1 MRKNHILK
9 TLLAAVLLLLG
20 ITVSAQQPKVYYY
33 KIDDNIS
40 KPALRL
46 TQKAVK
52 EAEAGKFDYLML
64 ELNTFGGELDAADKI
79 RTLLL
84 NTSVPTVV
92 FINNNAASAGALIS
106 IACDSIYMMPG
117 ASIGAASV
125 VNETGEIMPDK
136 YQSYMRS
143 LMRTTAQHNGRDPN
157 IAQAMVDP
165 DVKIAGISD
174 SGKVLTFTSEEAAK
188 NGFCEGVVS
197 SREEALSHVSETP
210 AEITEQE
217 LSAIDKIINFLVNPV
232 VSGILI
238 MCIVGGLYFELQAP
252 GIGLPSIIAIT
263 AALLFFAPHYLEGL
277 AAHWEILIFLAGL
290 VLLML
295 EFFVVPGFGV
305 TGISGIVLILVSLI
319 LTLVYNVGFKFKF
332 NPEFDASAYVSKMTI
347 LVLVSS
353 LAGFFIALW
362 LGKKL
367 ILAETRFGSLA
378 LRTKM
383 ESDQGFT
390 SQDMRNEQYVGKE
403 GTAQTI
409 LRPSGKVNIDGE
421 ILDAT
426 VEHGYVEAGEKVK
439 VTRFENAQLFVR
451 KALGSRQ

>member
-1 MRKNHILK
+1 MKK
-9 TLLAAVLLLLG
+9 AYTLIVGFIVAIIAATG
-20 ITVSAQQPKVYYY
+20 SVSAQKTQVYYY

-46 TQKAVK
+46 TEKAVK
-52 EAEAGKFDYLML
+52 EAEAGKYDYLFL

-84 NTSVPTVV
+84 NTKVPSIV

-125 VNETGEIMPDK
+125 VNESGEIMPDK

-143 LMRTTAQHNGRDPN
+143 LMRTTAEHNGRNPN

-165 DVKIAGISD
+165 DVVVPGVSEK
-174 SGKVLTFTSEEAAK
+174 GKVLTLTSEEAAK
-188 NGFCEGVVS
+188 NGFCESVVNN
-197 SREEALSHVSETP
+197 REEALSYVSETP

-217 LSAIDKIINFLVNPV
+217 LSVIDKIINFLVNPV

-252 GIGLPSIIAIT
+252 GIGLPSVIAIT

-305 TGISGIVLILVSLI
+305 TGISGIVLILASLV
-319 LTLVYNVGFKFKF
+319 LTLVFNVGFKFNF
-332 NPEFDASAYVSKMTI
+332 NPEFNASAYVSKMTI

-353 LAGFFIALW
+353 LAGFFLALW

-378 LRTKM
+378 LRTGL
-383 ESDQGFT
+383 ESDKGFT

-403 GTAQTI
+403 GVAQTI
-409 LRPSGKVNIDGE
+409 LRPSGKINIDGE
-421 ILDAT
+421 VLDAT
-426 VEHGYVEAGEKVK
+426 VEHGYVEAGEA
-439 VTRFENAQLFVR
+439 VTVTKFENAQLFVR
-451 KALGSRQ
+451 KKI

>member
-1 MRKNHILK
+1 MKK
-9 TLLAAVLLLLG
+9 TYSFLMCLVLVLLATMMNVA
-20 ITVSAQQPKVYYY
+20 AQQPKVYYY

-252 GIGLPSIIAIT
+252 GIGLPSVIAIT

-451 KALGSRQ
+451 KA

>member
-1 MRKNHILK
+1 MKKTHIFLSVIVLF
-9 TLLAAVLLLLG
+9 LLAMSFR
-20 ITVSAQQPKVYYY
+20 VSAQQPKVYYY

-46 TQKAVK
+46 TEKAVK
-52 EAEAGKFDYLML
+52 EAEEGKFDYLML

-84 NTSVPTVV
+84 NTKVPTVV

-165 DVKIAGISD
+165 DVKIPGISD
-174 SGKVLTFTSEEAAK
+174 SGKVLTFTSEEAAS
-188 NGFCEGVVS
+188 NGFCEGVVN

-210 AEITEQE
+210 VEITEQE
-217 LSAIDKIINFLVNPV
+217 LTTIDKIINFLVNPV

-252 GIGLPSIIAIT
+252 GIGLPSLIAIT

-305 TGISGIVLILVSLI
+305 TGISGIILIFASLV
-319 LTLVYNVGFKFKF
+319 LTLVFNVGFKFKF

-378 LRTKM
+378 LRTQM
-383 ESDQGFT
+383 ESDKGFT

-409 LRPSGKVNIDGE
+409 LRPSGKINIDGE

-426 VEHGYVEAGEKVK
+426 VEHGYVEPGEKVK
-439 VTRFENAQLFVR
+439 VTKFENAQLFVR
-451 KALGSRQ
+451 KA

>member
-1 MRKNHILK
+1 MRKRDILSI
-9 TLLAAVLLLLG
+9 L
-20 ITVSAQQPKVYYY
+20 ITVALLTMSLVGFAQQPKVYYY

-46 TQKAVK
+46 TEKAVK

-84 NTSVPTVV
+84 NTTVPTLV

-125 VNETGEIMPDK
+125 VNESGEIMPDK

-143 LMRTTAQHNGRDPN
+143 LMRTTAEHNGRNPN

-165 DVKIAGISD
+165 DVVVPGVSEK
-174 SGKVLTFTSEEAAK
+174 GKVLTFTSEEAAK
-188 NGFCEGVVS
+188 NGFCESVVNN
-197 SREEALSHVSETP
+197 REEALSYVSETP

-217 LSAIDKIINFLVNPV
+217 LSVIDKIINFLVNPV

-252 GIGLPSIIAIT
+252 GIGLPSVIAIT

-305 TGISGIVLILVSLI
+305 TGISGIVLILASLV
-319 LTLVYNVGFKFKF
+319 LTLVFNVGFKFNF
-332 NPEFDASAYVSKMTI
+332 NPEFNASAYVSKMTI

-353 LAGFFIALW
+353 LAGFFLALW

-367 ILAETRFGSLA
+367 ILAQTRFGSLA
-378 LRTKM
+378 LRTEL
-383 ESDQGFT
+383 ESDKGFT

-403 GTAQTI
+403 GVAQTI
-409 LRPSGKVNIDGE
+409 LRPSGKINIDGE
-421 ILDAT
+421 VLDAT
-426 VEHGYVEAGEKVK
+426 VEHGYVEAGEA
-439 VTRFENAQLFVR
+439 VTVTKFENAQLFVR
-451 KALGSRQ
+451 KKI

>member
-1 MRKNHILK
+1 MFLIAIL
-9 TLLAAVLLLLG
+9 TMNF
-20 ITVSAQQPKVYYY
+20 TVSAQKTQVYYY

-46 TQKAVK
+46 TEKAVK
-52 EAEAGKFDYLML
+52 EAEAGRYDYLFL

-84 NTSVPTVV
+84 NTKVPSIVY
-92 FINNNAASAGALIS
+92 INNNAASAGALIS

-125 VNETGEIMPDK
+125 VNESGEIMPDK

-143 LMRTTAQHNGRDPN
+143 LMRTTAEHNGRNPN

-165 DVKIAGISD
+165 DVKIPGISD
-174 SGKVLTFTSEEAAK
+174 SGKVLTFTSEEAVK
-188 NGFCEGVVS
+188 NGFCEGIAN
-197 SREEALSHVSETP
+197 SREEVLEQAGVPHP
-210 AEITEQE
+210 EIHEQE

-252 GIGLPSIIAIT
+252 GIGLPSVIAIT
-263 AALLFFAPHYLEGL
+263 AALLFFAPH
-277 AAHWEILIFLAGL
+277 WEILIFLAGL
-290 VLLML
+290 ILLML
-295 EFFVVPGFGV
+295 EFFVIPGFGV
-305 TGISGIVLILVSLI
+305 AGVSGIVLIIASLV
-319 LTLVYNVGFKFKF
+319 LTLVFNVGFKFQF
-332 NPEFDASAYVSKMTI
+332 NPEFNASAYVSKMTI

-353 LAGFFIALW
+353 LAGFFVSLW

-378 LRTKM
+378 LRTGL
-383 ESDQGFT
+383 ESNQGFT

-403 GTAQTI
+403 GVAQTI
-409 LRPSGKVNIDGE
+409 LRPAGKINIDGE

-426 VEHGYVEAGEKVK
+426 AEHGYIEAGDKVK
-439 VTRFENAQLFVR
+439 VTKFENAQLFVR
-451 KALGSRQ
+451 KA

>member
-1 MRKNHILK
+1 MRR
-9 TLLAAVLLLLG
+9 TSFLLALLAMVLFA
-20 ITVSAQQPKVYYY
+20 TSARVSAQKTQVYYY

-46 TQKAVK
+46 TEKAVK
-52 EAEAGKFDYLML
+52 EAEEGKYDCLFL

-84 NTSVPTVV
+84 NTKVPSIVY
-92 FINNNAASAGALIS
+92 INNNAASAGALIS

-125 VNETGEIMPDK
+125 VNQTGEIMPDK

-143 LMRTTAQHNGRDPN
+143 LMRTTAEHNGRNPN

-165 DVKIAGISD
+165 DVTIPGVSD
-174 SGKVLTFTSEEAAK
+174 SGKVLTFTSEEAVK
-188 NGFCEGVVS
+188 NGFCEGIAN
-197 SREEALSHVSETP
+197 SREEVLEQAGLPHP
-210 AEITEQE
+210 EIHEQE

-252 GIGLPSIIAIT
+252 GIGLPSVIAIT
-263 AALLFFAPHYLEGL
+263 AAVLFFAPHYLEGL
-277 AAHWEILIFLAGL
+277 AAHWEILVFLAGL
-290 VLLML
+290 ALLML

-305 TGISGIVLILVSLI
+305 TGISGIVLIVTSLV
-319 LTLVYNVGFKFKF
+319 LTLVFNVGFKFKF
-332 NPEFDASAYVSKMTI
+332 DPEFNASAYVSKMTI

-353 LAGFFIALW
+353 LAGFFLSLW

-378 LRTKM
+378 LRTGL
-383 ESDQGFT
+383 ESDKGFT
-390 SQDMRNEQYVGKE
+390 SQDMRNEKYIGRE
-403 GTAQTI
+403 GVAQTI
-409 LRPSGKVNIDGE
+409 LRPSGKININGD

-426 VEHGYVEAGEKVK
+426 AEHGYIEAGEKVK
-439 VTRFENAQLFVR
+439 VSKFENAQLFV
-451 KALGSRQ
+451 KKTQVP

>member
-1 MRKNHILK
+1 MSRNHIQK

-20 ITVSAQQPKVYYY
+20 ITVTAQQPKVYYY

-46 TQKAVK
+46 TEKAVK
-52 EAEAGKFDYLML
+52 EAEEGKFDYLML

-165 DVKIAGISD
+165 DVKIPGISD

-197 SREEALSHVSETP
+197 SREEALSHVTETP

-332 NPEFDASAYVSKMTI
+332 NPEFDASAYVSKMTV

-426 VEHGYVEAGEKVK
+426 VEHGFVEAGEKVK

-451 KALGSRQ
+451 KA

>member
-1 MRKNHILK
+1 MKK
-9 TLLAAVLLLLG
+9 TYSFLMCLVVVMLA
-20 ITVSAQQPKVYYY
+20 TMMNVSAQQPKVYYY

-383 ESDQGFT
+383 DSDQGFT

-451 KALGSRQ
+451 KA

>member
-1 MRKNHILK
+1 MKKLLF
-9 TLLAAVLLLLG
+9 TVCLGLAAFLLSPTL
-20 ITVSAQQPKVYYY
+20 SAQRTRVYYY

-46 TQKAVK
+46 TEKAVK
-52 EAEAGKFDYLML
+52 EAEAGNFDYLFL

-84 NTSVPTVV
+84 NTGVPSMV

-125 VNETGEIMPDK
+125 VNQEGEIMPDK

-143 LMRTTAQHNGRDPN
+143 LMRTTAEHNGRNPN

-165 DVKIAGISD
+165 DVEIPDISEK
-174 SGKVLTFTSEEAAK
+174 GKVLTFTSEEAEHH
-188 NGFCEGVVS
+188 GFCEGVVS
-197 SREEALSHVSETP
+197 SREEAMAAAGIAQP
-210 AEITEQE
+210 EIHEQE
-217 LSAIDKIINFLVNPV
+217 LSAVDKIINFLVNPI

-252 GIGLPSIIAIT
+252 GIGLPTIIAVT

-277 AAHWEILIFLAGL
+277 AAHWEILIFLAGI

-305 TGISGIVLILVSLI
+305 TGISGIILIIISLV
-319 LTLVYNVGFKFKF
+319 LTLVFNVGFKFNF
-332 NPEFDASAYVSKMTI
+332 NPEFNVSAHVSKMTI
-347 LVLVSS
+347 LVLASS
-353 LAGFFIALW
+353 MAGFFLSLW

-378 LRTKM
+378 LRTEL
-383 ESDQGFT
+383 ESGKGFT
-390 SQDMRNEQYVGKE
+390 SQDMKNEQFVGQE
-403 GTAQTI
+403 GIAHTI
-409 LRPSGKVNIDGE
+409 LRPSGKININGD

-426 VEHGYVEAGEKVK
+426 IEHGFAEPGDKVR

-451 KALGSRQ
+451 KV

>member
-1 MRKNHILK
+1 MKK
-9 TLLAAVLLLLG
+9 TYSFLVCLIVVMLATMLN
-20 ITVSAQQPKVYYY
+20 VSAQQPRAYYY

-46 TQKAVK
+46 TEKAVK
-52 EAEAGKFDYLML
+52 EAEEGKFDYLLL

-165 DVKIAGISD
+165 DVKIPDISD

-210 AEITEQE
+210 LEITEQE
-217 LSAIDKIINFLVNPV
+217 LTTIDKIINFLVNPV

-252 GIGLPSIIAIT
+252 GIGLPSVIAIT

-305 TGISGIVLILVSLI
+305 TGISGIVLIFASLV
-319 LTLVYNVGFKFKF
+319 LTLVFNVGFKFKF

-378 LRTKM
+378 LHTQM
-383 ESDQGFT
+383 ESDKGFT

-409 LRPSGKVNIDGE
+409 LRPSGKINIDGE

-426 VEHGYVEAGEKVK
+426 VEHGYVEPGEKVK
-439 VTRFENAQLFVR
+439 VTKFENAQLFVR
-451 KALGSRQ
+451 KA

>member
-1 MRKNHILK
+1 MMFLIAFFAMSFGAFAQK
-9 TLLAAVLLLLG
+9 T
-20 ITVSAQQPKVYYY
+20 QVYYY

-46 TQKAVK
+46 TEKAVK
-52 EAEAGKFDYLML
+52 EAEEGKYDYILL

-84 NTSVPTVV
+84 NTKVPSIVY
-92 FINNNAASAGALIS
+92 INNNAASAGALIS

-125 VNETGEIMPDK
+125 VNQTGEIMPDK

-143 LMRTTAQHNGRDPN
+143 LMRTTAEHNGRDPN

-165 DVKIAGISD
+165 DVTIPGISD
-174 SGKVLTFTSEEAAK
+174 SGKVLTFTSEEAVK
-188 NGFCEGVVS
+188 NGFCEGIAN
-197 SREEALSHVSETP
+197 SREQVLEQAGIERP
-210 AEITEQE
+210 EIKEQE

-252 GIGLPSIIAIT
+252 GLGLPSIIAIT

-305 TGISGIVLILVSLI
+305 TGISGIVLIVFSLV
-319 LTLVYNVGFKFKF
+319 LTLVFNVGFKFNF
-332 NPEFDASAYVSKMTI
+332 NPEFNASAYVSKMTI

-353 LAGFFIALW
+353 LAGFSLSLW

-378 LRTKM
+378 LRTEL
-383 ESDQGFT
+383 ESDKGFT

-403 GTAQTI
+403 GVAQTI
-409 LRPSGKVNIDGE
+409 LRPSGKINIDGE
-421 ILDAT
+421 VLDAT
-426 VEHGYVEAGEKVK
+426 VEHGYVEAGEKII
-439 VTRFENAQLFVR
+439 VTRFENAQLFV
-451 KALGSRQ
+451 KKV

>member
-1 MRKNHILK
+1 MKDMLSRILG
-9 TLLAAVLLLLG
+9 LWAA
-20 ITVSAQQPKVYYY
+20 ITISLCVSAQTTQVYYY

-46 TQKAVK
+46 TEKAVK
-52 EAEAGKFDYLML
+52 EAEAGNFDYIFL

-84 NTSVPTVV
+84 NTKVPSMV

-117 ASIGAASV
+117 GSIGAASV
-125 VNETGEIMPDK
+125 VDQNGEIMPDK

-143 LMRTTAQHNGRDPN
+143 LMRTTAEHNGRNPN

-165 DVKIAGISD
+165 DVEVKGISEK
-174 SGKVLTFTSEEAAK
+174 GKVLTLTSEEAAR

-197 SREEALSHVSETP
+197 SREEALAHAGMAT
-210 AEITEQE
+210 ATITEQE
-217 LSAIDKIINFLVNPV
+217 LSTIDKIINFLVNPV

-252 GIGLPSIIAIT
+252 GLGLPSVIAIA

-277 AAHWEILIFLAGL
+277 AAHWEILLFLAGI

-295 EFFVVPGFGV
+295 EFFVIPGFGIA
-305 TGISGIVLILVSLI
+305 GISGIVLILASLV
-319 LTLVYNVGFKFKF
+319 LTLVYNVGFKFNF
-332 NPEFDASAYVSKMTI
+332 NPEFDASLYVSKMTI

-353 LAGFFIALW
+353 LAGFFLSLW

-378 LRTKM
+378 LRTEL
-383 ESDQGFT
+383 ESDKGFT
-390 SQDMRNEQYVGKE
+390 SQDMRNERYVGKE
-403 GTAQTI
+403 GVAQTI
-409 LRPSGKVNIDGE
+409 LRPAGKVNIDGE
-421 ILDAT
+421 VLDAT
-426 VEHGYVEAGEKVK
+426 IEHGFANPGDKIT
-439 VTRFENAQLFVR
+439 VTKFENAQLFVR
-451 KALGSRQ
+451 KVV

>member
-1 MRKNHILK
+1 MKDMLSRILG
-9 TLLAAVLLLLG
+9 LWAA
-20 ITVSAQQPKVYYY
+20 ITISLCVSAQTTQVYYY
-33 KIDDNIS
+33 KIDDNIF

-46 TQKAVK
+46 TEKAVK
-52 EAEAGKFDYLML
+52 EAEAGDFDYIFL

-84 NTSVPTVV
+84 NTKVPSMV

-117 ASIGAASV
+117 GSIGAASV
-125 VNETGEIMPDK
+125 VDQNGEIMPDK

-143 LMRTTAQHNGRDPN
+143 LMRTTAEHNGRNPN

-165 DVKIAGISD
+165 DVEVKGISEK
-174 SGKVLTFTSEEAAK
+174 GKVLTLTSEEAAR

-197 SREEALSHVSETP
+197 SREEALAHAGMAT
-210 AEITEQE
+210 ATITEQE
-217 LSAIDKIINFLVNPV
+217 LSTIDKIINFLVNPV

-252 GIGLPSIIAIT
+252 GLGLPSVIAIA

-277 AAHWEILIFLAGL
+277 AAHWEILLFLAGI

-295 EFFVVPGFGV
+295 EFFVIPGFGIA
-305 TGISGIVLILVSLI
+305 GISGIVLILASLV
-319 LTLVYNVGFKFKF
+319 LTLVYNVGFKFNF
-332 NPEFDASAYVSKMTI
+332 NPEFDASLYVSKMTI

-353 LAGFFIALW
+353 LAGFFLSLW

-378 LRTKM
+378 LRTEL
-383 ESDQGFT
+383 ESDKGFT
-390 SQDMRNEQYVGKE
+390 SQDMRNERYVGKE
-403 GTAQTI
+403 GVAQTI
-409 LRPSGKVNIDGE
+409 LRPAGKVNIDGE
-421 ILDAT
+421 VLDAT
-426 VEHGYVEAGEKVK
+426 IEHGFANPGDKIT
-439 VTRFENAQLFVR
+439 VTKFENAQLFVR
-451 KALGSRQ
+451 KVV

>member
-1 MRKNHILK
+1 MKK
-9 TLLAAVLLLLG
+9 TYIFLSVIVLSLL
-20 ITVSAQQPKVYYY
+20 TMCFRVSAQHPKVYYY

-46 TQKAVK
+46 TEKAVK
-52 EAEAGKFDYLML
+52 EAEEGKYDYLFL

-84 NTSVPTVV
+84 NTKVPSIVY
-92 FINNNAASAGALIS
+92 INNNAASAGALIS

-125 VNETGEIMPDK
+125 VDQTGQVLPDK

-143 LMRTTAQHNGRDPN
+143 LMRTTAEHNGRNPN

-165 DVKIAGISD
+165 DVTIPNISD
-174 SGKVLTFTSEEAAK
+174 SGKVLTFTSEEAVK
-188 NGFCEGVVS
+188 NGFCEGIANS
-197 SREEALSHVSETP
+197 LEEVLEQAGVEQP
-210 AEITEQE
+210 EIHEQE
-217 LSAIDKIINFLVNPV
+217 LSTIDKIINFLVNPV

-305 TGISGIVLILVSLI
+305 TGISGIVLIVFSLV
-319 LTLVYNVGFKFKF
+319 LTLVFNVGFKFNF
-332 NPEFDASAYVSKMTI
+332 NPEFNASAYVSKMTV

-353 LAGFFIALW
+353 LAGFFVSLW

-367 ILAETRFGSLA
+367 IMAETRFGSLA
-378 LRTKM
+378 LRTEL
-383 ESDQGFT
+383 ESDRGFT

-403 GTAQTI
+403 GVAQTI
-409 LRPSGKVNIDGE
+409 LRPSGKINIDGE

-426 VEHGYVEAGEKVK
+426 AEHGYIEAGDKVK
-439 VTRFENAQLFVR
+439 VSKFENAQLFVR
-451 KALGSRQ
+451 KA

>member
-1 MRKNHILK
+1 MREKHIL
-9 TLLAAVLLLLG
+9 TIL
-20 ITVSAQQPKVYYY
+20 ITVALLTMSLVGFAQQPKVYYY

-46 TQKAVK
+46 TEKAVK
-52 EAEAGKFDYLML
+52 EAEAGKFDKINADNNLSL
-64 ELNTFGGELDAADKI
+64 TKLDAADKI

-84 NTSVPTVV
+84 NTTVPTLV

-125 VNETGEIMPDK
+125 VNESGEIMPDK

-143 LMRTTAQHNGRDPN
+143 LMRTTAEHNGRNPN

-165 DVKIAGISD
+165 DVVVPGVSEK
-174 SGKVLTFTSEEAAK
+174 GKVLTLTSEEAAK
-188 NGFCEGVVS
+188 NGFCESVVNN
-197 SREEALSHVSETP
+197 REEALSYVSETP

-217 LSAIDKIINFLVNPV
+217 LSVIDKIINFLVNPV

-252 GIGLPSIIAIT
+252 GIGLPSVIAIT

-305 TGISGIVLILVSLI
+305 TGISGIVLILASLV
-319 LTLVYNVGFKFKF
+319 LTLVFNVGFKFNF
-332 NPEFDASAYVSKMTI
+332 NPEFNASAYVSKMTI

-353 LAGFFIALW
+353 LAGFFLALW

-378 LRTKM
+378 LRTGL
-383 ESDQGFT
+383 ESDKGFT

-403 GTAQTI
+403 GVAQTI
-409 LRPSGKVNIDGE
+409 LRPSGKINIDGE
-421 ILDAT
+421 VLDAT
-426 VEHGYVEAGEKVK
+426 VEHGYVEAGEA
-439 VTRFENAQLFVR
+439 VTVTKFENAQLFVR
-451 KALGSRQ
+451 KKI

>member
-1 MRKNHILK
+1 MRKRAILSA
-9 TLLAAVLLLLG
+9 L
-20 ITVSAQQPKVYYY
+20 ITVALLTMSLVGFAQQPKVYYY

-46 TQKAVK
+46 TETAVK

-84 NTSVPTVV
+84 NTTVPTLV

-125 VNETGEIMPDK
+125 VNESGEIMPDK

-143 LMRTTAQHNGRDPN
+143 LMRTTAEHNGRNPN

-165 DVKIAGISD
+165 DVVVPGVSEK
-174 SGKVLTFTSEEAAK
+174 GKVLTLTSEEAAK
-188 NGFCEGVVS
+188 NGFCESVVNN
-197 SREEALSHVSETP
+197 REEALSYVSETP

-217 LSAIDKIINFLVNPV
+217 LSVIDKIINFLVNPV

-252 GIGLPSIIAIT
+252 GIGLPSVIAIT

-305 TGISGIVLILVSLI
+305 TGISGIVLILASLV
-319 LTLVYNVGFKFKF
+319 LTLVFNVGFKFNF
-332 NPEFDASAYVSKMTI
+332 NPEFNASAYVSKMTI

-353 LAGFFIALW
+353 LAGFFLALW

-378 LRTKM
+378 LRTGL
-383 ESDQGFT
+383 ESDKGFT

-403 GTAQTI
+403 GVAQTI
-409 LRPSGKVNIDGE
+409 LRPSGKINIDGE
-421 ILDAT
+421 VLDAT
-426 VEHGYVEAGEKVK
+426 VEHGYVEAGEA
-439 VTRFENAQLFVR
+439 VTVTKFENAQLFVR
-451 KALGSRQ
+451 KKI

>member
-1 MRKNHILK
+1 MRKRGILSILV
-9 TLLAAVLLLLG
+9 TAALLTISLV
-20 ITVSAQQPKVYYY
+20 VSAQQPKVYYY

-46 TQKAVK
+46 TEKAVK

-84 NTSVPTVV
+84 NTTVPTLV

-125 VNETGEIMPDK
+125 VNESGEIMPDK

-143 LMRTTAQHNGRDPN
+143 LMRTTAEHNGRNPN

-165 DVKIAGISD
+165 DVVVPGVSEK
-174 SGKVLTFTSEEAAK
+174 GKVLTFTSEEAAK
-188 NGFCEGVVS
+188 NGFCESVVNN
-197 SREEALSHVSETP
+197 REEALSYVSETP

-217 LSAIDKIINFLVNPV
+217 LSVIDKIINFLVNPV

-252 GIGLPSIIAIT
+252 GIGLPSVIAIT

-305 TGISGIVLILVSLI
+305 TGISGIVLILASLV
-319 LTLVYNVGFKFKF
+319 LTLVFNVGFKFNF
-332 NPEFDASAYVSKMTI
+332 NPEFNASAYVSKMTI
-347 LVLVSS
+347 LVLVCS
-353 LAGFFIALW
+353 LAGFFLALW

-378 LRTKM
+378 LRTEL
-383 ESDQGFT
+383 ESDKGFT

-403 GTAQTI
+403 GVAQTI
-409 LRPSGKVNIDGE
+409 LRPSGKINIDGE
-421 ILDAT
+421 VLDAT
-426 VEHGYVEAGEKVK
+426 VEHGYVEAGEA
-439 VTRFENAQLFVR
+439 VTVTKFENAQLFVR
-451 KALGSRQ
+451 KKI

>member
-1 MRKNHILK
+1 MKKTYPLL
-9 TLLAAVLLLLG
+9 TLLIAIIAMNFG
-20 ITVSAQQPKVYYY
+20 VSAQKTQVYYY

-46 TQKAVK
+46 TEKAVK
-52 EAEAGKFDYLML
+52 EAEEGKYDYLFL

-84 NTSVPTVV
+84 NTKVPSIV

-125 VNETGEIMPDK
+125 VNQTGEIMPDK

-143 LMRTTAQHNGRDPN
+143 LMRTTAEHNGRNPN

-165 DVKIAGISD
+165 DVTIPNISD
-174 SGKVLTFTSEEAAK
+174 SGKVLTFTSEEAVK

-197 SREEALSHVSETP
+197 SREEALQHAGIERP
-210 AEITEQE
+210 EIHEQE

-290 VLLML
+290 ALLML

-305 TGISGIVLILVSLI
+305 TGISGIVLIVASLV
-319 LTLVYNVGFKFKF
+319 LTLVFNVGFKFKF
-332 NPEFDASAYVSKMTI
+332 DPEFNASAYVSKMTI
-347 LVLVSS
+347 LVLVST
-353 LAGFFIALW
+353 LAGFFISLW

-367 ILAETRFGSLA
+367 IMAETRFGSMA
-378 LRTKM
+378 LRT
-383 ESDQGFT
+383 ELDSNRGFT
-390 SQDMRNEQYVGKE
+390 SQDMRNEKYVGKE
-403 GTAQTI
+403 GVAQTI
-409 LRPSGKVNIDGE
+409 LRPAGKINIDGE
-421 ILDAT
+421 IFDAT
-426 VEHGYVEAGEKVK
+426 AEHGYIEAGEKVK
-439 VTRFENAQLFVR
+439 VTKFENAQLFVK
-451 KALGSRQ
+451 KA

>member
-1 MRKNHILK
+1 MRK
-9 TLLAAVLLLLG
+9 TYFFLAIFAF
-20 ITVSAQQPKVYYY
+20 IFFATSARVSAQKTQVYYY

-46 TQKAVK
+46 TEKAVK
-52 EAEAGKFDYLML
+52 EAEEGKYDCLFL

-84 NTSVPTVV
+84 NTKVPSIV

-125 VNETGEIMPDK
+125 VNQTGEIMPDK

-143 LMRTTAQHNGRDPN
+143 LMRTTAEHNGRNPN

-165 DVKIAGISD
+165 DVKIPGISD

-210 AEITEQE
+210 VEITEQE
-217 LSAIDKIINFLVNPV
+217 LSTIDKIINFLVNPV

-252 GIGLPSIIAIT
+252 GLGLPSIIAIT

-277 AAHWEILIFLAGL
+277 AAHWEILLFIAGL

-305 TGISGIVLILVSLI
+305 TGISGIVLIVASLV
-319 LTLVYNVGFKFKF
+319 LTLVYNVGFKFSF
-332 NPEFDASAYVSKMTI
+332 DPEFNASAYISKMTI
-347 LVLVSS
+347 LVLVSC
-353 LAGFFIALW
+353 LAGFFLSLW

-378 LRTKM
+378 LRTEL
-383 ESDQGFT
+383 ESKNGFN
-390 SQDMRNEQYVGKE
+390 SQDLTMKEYVGKE
-403 GTAQTI
+403 GVAQTI

-421 ILDAT
+421 VLDAT
-426 VEHGYVEAGEKVK
+426 IEHGYAETGDKIK

-451 KALGSRQ
+451 KL

>member
-1 MRKNHILK
+1 MKK
-9 TLLAAVLLLLG
+9 TYSFLVCLIMVMLATMMNVF
-20 ITVSAQQPKVYYY
+20 AQQPKVYYY

-46 TQKAVK
+46 TEKAVK
-52 EAEAGKFDYLML
+52 EAEEGKFDYLLL

-84 NTSVPTVV
+84 NTKVPTVV

-125 VNETGEIMPDK
+125 VNQTGEIMPDK

-143 LMRTTAQHNGRDPN
+143 LMRTTAEHNGRNPN

-165 DVKIAGISD
+165 DVKIPGISD

-210 AEITEQE
+210 VEITEQE
-217 LSAIDKIINFLVNPV
+217 LSTIDKIINFLVNPV

-252 GIGLPSIIAIT
+252 GLGLPSIIAIT
-263 AALLFFAPHYLEGL
+263 AALIATIVVLARVILFPFTLRI
-277 AAHWEILIFLAGL
+277 AAGILSVAGTT
-290 VLLML
+290 
-295 EFFVVPGFGV
+295 VV
-305 TGISGIVLILVSLI
+305 
-319 LTLVYNVGFKFKF
+319 N
-332 NPEFDASAYVSKMTI
+332 
-347 LVLVSS
+347 
-353 LAGFFIALW
+353 
-362 LGKKL
+362 
-367 ILAETRFGSLA
+367 
-378 LRTKM
+378 
-383 ESDQGFT
+383 
-390 SQDMRNEQYVGKE
+390 
-403 GTAQTI
+403 
-409 LRPSGKVNIDGE
+409 
-421 ILDAT
+421 
-426 VEHGYVEAGEKVK
+426 
-439 VTRFENAQLFVR
+439 
-451 KALGSRQ
+451 

>member
-1 MRKNHILK
+1 MCLVLV
-9 TLLAAVLLLLG
+9 LLATMMNVA
-20 ITVSAQQPKVYYY
+20 AQQPKVYYY

-165 DVKIAGISD
+165 DVKIVGISD

-403 GTAQTI
+403 GTAQSI

-451 KALGSRQ
+451 KA

>member
-1 MRKNHILK
+1 
-9 TLLAAVLLLLG
+9 
-20 ITVSAQQPKVYYY
+20 
-33 KIDDNIS
+33 
-40 KPALRL
+40 
-46 TQKAVK
+46 
-52 EAEAGKFDYLML
+52 
-64 ELNTFGGELDAADKI
+64 
-79 RTLLL
+79 
-84 NTSVPTVV
+84 
-92 FINNNAASAGALIS
+92 
-106 IACDSIYMMPG
+106 
-117 ASIGAASV
+117 
-125 VNETGEIMPDK
+125 MPDK

-143 LMRTTAQHNGRDPN
+143 LMRTTAEHNGRNPN

-165 DVKIAGISD
+165 DVKIPGISD

-210 AEITEQE
+210 VEITEQE
-217 LSAIDKIINFLVNPV
+217 LSTIDKIINFLVNPV

-252 GIGLPSIIAIT
+252 GLGLPSIIAIT

-277 AAHWEILIFLAGL
+277 AAHWEILLFIAGL

-305 TGISGIVLILVSLI
+305 TGISGIVLIVASLV
-319 LTLVYNVGFKFKF
+319 LTLVYNVGFKFSF
-332 NPEFDASAYVSKMTI
+332 DPEFNASAYISKMTI
-347 LVLVSS
+347 LVLVSC
-353 LAGFFIALW
+353 LAGFFLSLW

-378 LRTKM
+378 LRTEL
-383 ESDQGFT
+383 ESKNGFN
-390 SQDMRNEQYVGKE
+390 SQDLTMKEYVGKE
-403 GTAQTI
+403 GVAQTI

-421 ILDAT
+421 VLDAT
-426 VEHGYVEAGEKVK
+426 IEHGYAETGDKIK

-451 KALGSRQ
+451 KL

>member
-1 MRKNHILK
+1 MKDMLSRILG
-9 TLLAAVLLLLG
+9 LWAA
-20 ITVSAQQPKVYYY
+20 ITISLCVSAQTTQVYYY

-46 TQKAVK
+46 TEKAVK
-52 EAEAGKFDYLML
+52 EAEAGDFDYIFL
-64 ELNTFGGELDAADKI
+64 ELNTFGGELNAADKI

-84 NTSVPTVV
+84 NTKVPSMV

-117 ASIGAASV
+117 GSIGAASV
-125 VNETGEIMPDK
+125 VDQNGEIMPDK

-143 LMRTTAQHNGRDPN
+143 LMRTTAEHNGRNPN

-165 DVKIAGISD
+165 DVEVKGISEK
-174 SGKVLTFTSEEAAK
+174 GKVLTLTSEEAAR

-197 SREEALSHVSETP
+197 SREEALAHAGMAT
-210 AEITEQE
+210 ATITEQE
-217 LSAIDKIINFLVNPV
+217 LSTIDKIINFLVNPV

-252 GIGLPSIIAIT
+252 GLGLPSVIAIA

-277 AAHWEILIFLAGL
+277 AAHWEILLFLAGI

-295 EFFVVPGFGV
+295 EFFVIPGFGIA
-305 TGISGIVLILVSLI
+305 GISGIVLILASLV
-319 LTLVYNVGFKFKF
+319 LTLVYNVGFKFNF
-332 NPEFDASAYVSKMTI
+332 NPEFDASLYVSKMTI

-353 LAGFFIALW
+353 LAGFFLSLW

-378 LRTKM
+378 LRTEL
-383 ESDQGFT
+383 ESDKGFT
-390 SQDMRNEQYVGKE
+390 SQDMRNERYVGKE
-403 GTAQTI
+403 GVAQTI
-409 LRPSGKVNIDGE
+409 LRPAGKVNIDGE
-421 ILDAT
+421 VLDAT
-426 VEHGYVEAGEKVK
+426 IEHGFANPGDKIT
-439 VTRFENAQLFVR
+439 VTKFENAQLFVR
-451 KALGSRQ
+451 KVV

>member
-1 MRKNHILK
+1 MRKRGILSILV
-9 TLLAAVLLLLG
+9 TAALLTMSLVG
-20 ITVSAQQPKVYYY
+20 FAQQPKVYYY

-46 TQKAVK
+46 TEKAVK

-84 NTSVPTVV
+84 NTTVPTLV

-125 VNETGEIMPDK
+125 VNESGEIMPDK

-143 LMRTTAQHNGRDPN
+143 LMRTTAEHNGRNPN

-165 DVKIAGISD
+165 DVVVPGVSEK
-174 SGKVLTFTSEEAAK
+174 GKVLTFTSEEAAK
-188 NGFCEGVVS
+188 NGFCESVVNN
-197 SREEALSHVSETP
+197 REEALSYVSETP

-217 LSAIDKIINFLVNPV
+217 LSVIDKIINFLVNPV

-252 GIGLPSIIAIT
+252 GIGLPSVIAIT

-305 TGISGIVLILVSLI
+305 TGISGIVLILASLV
-319 LTLVYNVGFKFKF
+319 LTLVFNVGFKFNF
-332 NPEFDASAYVSKMTI
+332 NPEFNASAYVSKMTI

-353 LAGFFIALW
+353 LAGFFLALW

-378 LRTKM
+378 LRTEL
-383 ESDQGFT
+383 ESDKGFT

-403 GTAQTI
+403 GMAQTI
-409 LRPSGKVNIDGE
+409 LRPSGKINIDGE
-421 ILDAT
+421 VLDAT
-426 VEHGYVEAGEKVK
+426 VEHGYVEAGEA
-439 VTRFENAQLFVR
+439 VTVTKFENAQLFVR
-451 KALGSRQ
+451 KKI

>member
-1 MRKNHILK
+1 MRKRAILSA
-9 TLLAAVLLLLG
+9 L
-20 ITVSAQQPKVYYY
+20 ITVALLTMSLVGFAQQPKVYYY

-46 TQKAVK
+46 TEKAVK

-84 NTSVPTVV
+84 NTTVPTLV

-125 VNETGEIMPDK
+125 VNESGEIMPDK

-143 LMRTTAQHNGRDPN
+143 LMRTTAEHNGRNPN

-165 DVKIAGISD
+165 DVVVPGVSEK
-174 SGKVLTFTSEEAAK
+174 GKVLTLTSEEAAK
-188 NGFCEGVVS
+188 NGFCESVVNN
-197 SREEALSHVSETP
+197 REEALSYVSETP

-217 LSAIDKIINFLVNPV
+217 LSVIDKIINFLVNPV

-252 GIGLPSIIAIT
+252 GIGLPSVIAIT

-305 TGISGIVLILVSLI
+305 TGISGIVLILTSLV
-319 LTLVYNVGFKFKF
+319 LTLVFNVGFKFNF
-332 NPEFDASAYVSKMTI
+332 NPEFNASAYVSKMTI

-353 LAGFFIALW
+353 LAGFFLALW

-378 LRTKM
+378 LRTGL
-383 ESDQGFT
+383 ESDKGFT

-403 GTAQTI
+403 GVAQTI
-409 LRPSGKVNIDGE
+409 LRPSGKINIDGE
-421 ILDAT
+421 VLDAI
-426 VEHGYVEAGEKVK
+426 
-439 VTRFENAQLFVR
+439 L
-451 KALGSRQ
+451 

>member
-1 MRKNHILK
+1 MRKRDILSI
-9 TLLAAVLLLLG
+9 L
-20 ITVSAQQPKVYYY
+20 ITVALLTMSLVGFAQQPKVYYY

-46 TQKAVK
+46 TEKAVK

-84 NTSVPTVV
+84 NTTVPTLV

-125 VNETGEIMPDK
+125 VNESGEIMPDK

-143 LMRTTAQHNGRDPN
+143 LMRTTAEHNGRNPN

-165 DVKIAGISD
+165 DVVVPGVSEK
-174 SGKVLTFTSEEAAK
+174 GKVLTFTSEEAAK
-188 NGFCEGVVS
+188 NGFCESVVNN
-197 SREEALSHVSETP
+197 REEALSYVSETP

-217 LSAIDKIINFLVNPV
+217 LSVIDKIINFLVNPV

-252 GIGLPSIIAIT
+252 GIGLPSVIAIT

-305 TGISGIVLILVSLI
+305 TGISGIVLILASLV
-319 LTLVYNVGFKFKF
+319 LTLVFNVGFKFNF
-332 NPEFDASAYVSKMTI
+332 NPEFNASAYVSKMTI

-353 LAGFFIALW
+353 LAGFFLALW

-378 LRTKM
+378 LRTEL
-383 ESDQGFT
+383 ESDKGFT

-403 GTAQTI
+403 GVAQTI
-409 LRPSGKVNIDGE
+409 LRPSGKINIDGE
-421 ILDAT
+421 VLDAT
-426 VEHGYVEAGEKVK
+426 VEHGYVEAGEA
-439 VTRFENAQLFVR
+439 VTVTKFENAQLFVR
-451 KALGSRQ
+451 KKI

>member
-1 MRKNHILK
+1 MSKNHILK
-9 TLLAAVLLLLG
+9 TLLAAALLLLG

-84 NTSVPTVV
+84 NTKVPTVV

-451 KALGSRQ
+451 KA

>member
-1 MRKNHILK
+1 MKK
-9 TLLAAVLLLLG
+9 AYTLIMGLIIVILAATVS
-20 ITVSAQQPKVYYY
+20 VSAQKTQVYYY

-46 TQKAVK
+46 TEKAVK
-52 EAEAGKFDYLML
+52 EAEAGKYDYLFL

-84 NTSVPTVV
+84 NTKVPSIV

-125 VNETGEIMPDK
+125 VDQTGQIMPDK

-143 LMRTTAQHNGRDPN
+143 LMRTTAEHNGRNPN

-165 DVKIAGISD
+165 DVKIPGISD
-174 SGKVLTFTSEEAAK
+174 SGKVLTFTSEEAVQ
-188 NGFCEGVVS
+188 NGFCESVVG
-197 SREEALSHVSETP
+197 SREEALSHVSGTP

-252 GIGLPSIIAIT
+252 GIGLPSVIAIT

-305 TGISGIVLILVSLI
+305 TGISGIVLILASLV
-319 LTLVYNVGFKFKF
+319 LTLVFNVGFKFNF
-332 NPEFDASAYVSKMTI
+332 NPEFNASAYVSKMTI

-353 LAGFFIALW
+353 LAGFFLSLW

-378 LRTKM
+378 LRTEL
-383 ESDQGFT
+383 ESDKGFT
-390 SQDMRNEQYVGKE
+390 SQDMRNEKYVGKE
-403 GTAQTI
+403 GVAQTI

-426 VEHGYVEAGEKVK
+426 IEHGFAEPGDKIK
-439 VTRFENAQLFVR
+439 VTKFENAQLFVR
-451 KALGSRQ
+451 KLSAN